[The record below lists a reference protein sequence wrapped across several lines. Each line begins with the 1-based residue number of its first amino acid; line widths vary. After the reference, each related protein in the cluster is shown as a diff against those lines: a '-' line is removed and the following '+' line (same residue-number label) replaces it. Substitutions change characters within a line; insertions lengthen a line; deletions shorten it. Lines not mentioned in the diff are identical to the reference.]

1 MYFVFVQELSPS
13 KSRPSVVEC
22 GWLSSFKTISTM
34 APSVIFDHADSFPS
48 FNEADLAAKA
58 AGCLRYVILC
68 LPTLNYCECR
78 EIGGGE
84 RF

>member
-1 MYFVFVQELSPS
+1 MYFVFVQELTPN
-13 KSRPSVVEC
+13 KKRPSAISC
-22 GWLSSFKTISTM
+22 GWLSSMNSSFNV
-34 APSVIFDHADSFPS
+34 SVVFDEADSFPS

-58 AGCLRYVILC
+58 AGCLRYVILS

-78 EIGGGE
+78 EIDSSE